1 MLAGSQEDTLTAP
14 VRPRQDAESTA
25 RRATGGIFVGV
36 VLATCG
42 VFAAVT
48 LAPIVAYDITGSAI
62 LAGLPIA
69 ALLAGAGL
77 GASQV
82 TALISRFGHQRAF
95 AAVYLL
101 GSAAC
106 VLAVV
111 AVATGSFT
119 LLILGVAG
127 IGMGHAAN
135 QLARYAA
142 AELQSE
148 ERRPT
153 VIGWMVWAQAIGA
166 VLGPLSL
173 TPAGRA
179 STAFT
184 LPVEAGGFLVGVAL
198 FAAAAASHALAPRY
212 RPAQQPRVDTAA
224 PPLAAAPP
232 WTLPTVQIAVVTM
245 MAAFGVMFLIM
256 TVTPVHV
263 HDAGHGVTTVGAIM
277 SAHTFG
283 MFALAPVAGWLTG
296 RFGSVQVILAGLAT
310 LLLAATAGATAPAHS
325 QPLLGAALFA
335 LGFGW
340 CLAFVAASAL
350 LSQGLAA
357 TVRVRLQ
364 GRVEALT
371 WISGA
376 AAASSSGLLLGLVG
390 FAGVNFLASGLLVV
404 PVAVIVVHRSV
415 VAQYRVSH
423 L

>member
-1 MLAGSQEDTLTAP
+1 MA
-14 VRPRQDAESTA
+14 A

-42 VFAAVT
+42 VYAAVT
-48 LAPIVAYDITGSAI
+48 MAPIVAYAITGSAF
-62 LAGLPIA
+62 LAGLPVA

-77 GASQV
+77 GASRV
-82 TALISRFGHQRAF
+82 TPLIGRYGHQKAF

-101 GSAAC
+101 GAGAC
-106 VLAVV
+106 LLAVV
-111 AVATGSFT
+111 AVVTANFG
-119 LLILGVAG
+119 LLIVGVAG
-127 IGMGHAAN
+127 IGVGHAVN

-148 ERRPT
+148 ERRPA

-173 TPAGRA
+173 SPAGRA
-179 STAFT
+179 STAFAF
-184 LPVEAGGFLVGVAL
+184 PAEAGGFLVGVVL
-198 FAAAAASHALAPRY
+198 FAVAAASHALAPQY
-212 RPAQQPRVDTAA
+212 RPVEQPSLDAAAVPHQTAA
-224 PPLAAAPP
+224 S
-232 WTLPTVQIAVVTM
+232 WRLPTVQIAVVTM
-245 MAAFGVMFLIM
+245 VAAMGVMLLVM

-263 HDAGHGVTTVGAIM
+263 HDAGHGVTTIGTIM

-283 MFALAPVAGWLTG
+283 MFALAPLAGWLTS
-296 RFGSVQVILAGLAT
+296 RFGGVQAILAGLAT
-310 LLLAATAGATAPAHS
+310 LLLAALAGATAPAES

-350 LSQGLAA
+350 LSRGLAPA
-357 TVRVRLQ
+357 VRVRLQ

-376 AAASSSGLLLGLVG
+376 AAALSSGLLLGLVG
-390 FAGVNFLASGLLVV
+390 FTGVNLLAGGVLVV
-404 PVAVIVVHRSV
+404 PLAVIVVHRGIV
-415 VAQYRVSH
+415 TQYRLSPP
-423 L
+423 

>member
-1 MLAGSQEDTLTAP
+1 MATRAHPHADVEAD
-14 VRPRQDAESTA
+14 VTA
-25 RRATGGIFVGV
+25 RRATQGIFAGV
-36 VLATCG
+36 ALATCG

-48 LAPIVAYDITGSAI
+48 MAPVVAYGITGSAF
-62 LAGLPIA
+62 LASLPVA
-69 ALLAGAGL
+69 ALLAGAGV
-77 GASQV
+77 GASRV
-82 TALISRFGHQRAF
+82 TALISRCGHQKAF

-101 GSAAC
+101 GAGACLLAA
-106 VLAVV
+106 V
-111 AVATGSFT
+111 AVATASFA
-119 LLILGVAG
+119 LLIVGVAG

-142 AELQSE
+142 AELESE
-148 ERRPT
+148 QRRPT

-173 TPAGRA
+173 SPAGRV
-179 STAFT
+179 STALTF
-184 LPVEAGGFLVGVAL
+184 PVEAGGFLVGVVL
-198 FAAAAASHALAPRY
+198 FAIAAASHAFAPRY
-212 RPAQQPRVDTAA
+212 RAAEQPSPDATALPAPAA
-224 PPLAAAPP
+224 SS

-245 MAAFGVMFLIM
+245 AAAFGVMFLVM

-263 HDAGHGVTTVGAIM
+263 HSAGHGVTSVGAIM

-283 MFALAPVAGWLTG
+283 MFALAPLAGWLTG
-296 RFGSVQVILAGLAT
+296 RFGSVQVIVAGLAT
-310 LLLAATAGATAPAHS
+310 LLLAAVAGATARAES

-350 LSQGLAA
+350 LSRGLVPA
-357 TVRVRLQ
+357 VRVRLQ

-376 AAASSSGLLLGLVG
+376 GAALSSGLLLGLVG
-390 FAGVNFLASGLLVV
+390 FSGVNLLACGLLVV
-404 PVAVIVVHRSV
+404 PLAVIVVHRGV

-423 L
+423 P

>member
-1 MLAGSQEDTLTAP
+1 MATP
-14 VRPRQDAESTA
+14 VHPRSDGEIAA

-42 VFAAVT
+42 VYAAVT
-48 LAPIVAYDITGSAI
+48 MAPIVAYTITDSAF
-62 LAGLPIA
+62 LAGLPVA

-77 GASQV
+77 GASRV
-82 TALISRFGHQRAF
+82 TALITRYGHQKAF

-101 GSAAC
+101 GAGACLLAA
-106 VLAVV
+106 A
-111 AVATGSFT
+111 AVATANFA
-119 LLILGVAG
+119 LLIVGVAG

-148 ERRPT
+148 QRRPA

-173 TPAGRA
+173 SPAGRA
-179 STAFT
+179 STALAF
-184 LPVEAGGFLVGVAL
+184 PVEAGGFLVGVVL
-198 FAAAAASHALAPRY
+198 FAVAAASHVLAPHY
-212 RPAQQPRVDTAA
+212 RPAEQPALD
-224 PPLAAAPP
+224 AAAPP
-232 WTLPTVQIAVVTM
+232 VRAAPSWTLPTVQIAVVTM
-245 MAAFGVMFLIM
+245 VAAMGVMLLIM

-283 MFALAPVAGWLTG
+283 MFALAPLAGWLTG
-296 RFGSVQVILAGLAT
+296 RFGSVPAILAGLAT
-310 LLLAATAGATAPAHS
+310 LVLAALAGATAPADS

-350 LSQGLAA
+350 LSRGLTPA
-357 TVRVRLQ
+357 TRVRLQ

-371 WISGA
+371 WTSGA
-376 AAASSSGLLLGLVG
+376 GAALTSGLLLGLVG
-390 FAGVNFLASGLLVV
+390 FAGVNLLAGAVLVV
-404 PVAVIVVHRSV
+404 PLAVIVVHRG
-415 VAQYRVSH
+415 AMTQYRVR
-423 L
+423 LP